1 MSENGLT
8 AAQHK
13 MRDAGVAEQAITVFT
28 HYYRSLEAHSRG
40 DH

>member
-13 MRDAGVAEQAITVFT
+13 MRDAGVAEQANTVFT
-28 HYYRSLEAHSRG
+28 DNYQCL
-40 DH
+40 

>member
-8 AAQHK
+8 TAQRK

-28 HYYRSLEAHSRG
+28 HY
-40 DH
+40 